1 MMLLKFS
8 ELYAKCEHNSVTA
21 LSRLKEEYILL
32 STDGPGRNV
41 LKFKPP
47 MCFTMEDAKFVV
59 DTIDK
64 LLTGNTDFKNALQ
77 QLLLDWA
84 AEPAFQKSWNKAQ
97 MADTKRIGKS
107 IIESLAFTSKQSN
120 RTFYSKDAY
129 TSLKVLFW
137 QRVVF
142 SLQQMSKLTKLHWRK
157 PSSRC
162 IWCFLYNLCTFSA
175 KVSLKL
181 CVKVWIVAYCPSRY
195 GKRTYEPGENIHWL
209 NLSRYLSIFTL
220 YITV

>member
-77 QLLLDWA
+77 QLLLD
-84 AEPAFQKSWNKAQ
+84 
-97 MADTKRIGKS
+97 
-107 IIESLAFTSKQSN
+107 
-120 RTFYSKDAY
+120 
-129 TSLKVLFW
+129 
-137 QRVVF
+137 
-142 SLQQMSKLTKLHWRK
+142 
-157 PSSRC
+157 
-162 IWCFLYNLCTFSA
+162 
-175 KVSLKL
+175 
-181 CVKVWIVAYCPSRY
+181 
-195 GKRTYEPGENIHWL
+195 
-209 NLSRYLSIFTL
+209 
-220 YITV
+220 